1 MQHCNVFGVD
11 HLTFEGGVCVDELD
25 CARID
30 FSLASGADNFFL
42 LKSFALIFFFLY
54 IHYLLQGFFSDL
66 V

>member
-1 MQHCNVFGVD
+1 M
-11 HLTFEGGVCVDELD
+11 DELD
-25 CARID
+25 CAGID

-42 LKSFALIFFFLY
+42 LKSFALIFFLY